1 MFTGIK
7 SILKEFL
14 RRLIA
19 RLEGGDIKPAK
30 CSYADL
36 GGGSGNP

>member
-19 RLEGGDIKPAK
+19 RPEGGDIKPAK
-30 CSYADL
+30 CAYADRC
-36 GGGSGNP
+36 G